1 MYKDDAHVLLFS
13 FLVIVESKPTNIV
26 GVASPKLLFF
36 FFSRVWV
43 FPDTA
48 NEKKRKSLADTLRN
62 GRHGRGHAEKYK
74 TSSETRN
81 ATSTYS
87 K

>member
-1 MYKDDAHVLLFS
+1 MGDERVRESYAV
-13 FLVIVESKPTNIV
+13 FLVEGKPTNIV
-26 GVASPKLLFF
+26 GVASPKLLFLIV
-36 FFSRVWV
+36 FSRVWV

-74 TSSETRN
+74 TSSGNTKCN
-81 ATSTYS
+81 VYIQ
-87 K
+87 